1 MTVRTIDEIFRDFV
15 TDGIPASGPFNP
27 YKPDIRDTLKALTE
41 GSGSFPDN
49 RVIRLNNANAGTANN
64 IVVTASVAIPAAA
77 YQVLYILN
85 VTQENT
91 GPVVVSGAINRTLV
105 TNTNQ
110 PLAAGYVTPGMAVL
124 CIDTGSTLRMLS
136 YGDVESVVEDIL
148 VRAEA
153 AKDAAELARDQAQN
167 AASDAVSQ
175 GNVPI
180 YSTRNSVEG
189 LSIPAGI
196 SALRTNGYN
205 VVGDGGSALYKR
217 VSTEPTH
224 SGKVRS
230 ADGSWWELAVSRP
243 TPEIFGA
250 KGDGTADDTLAIRDF
265 FANRMQAGYLPQGQR
280 YRVTGTTDIPSGFNL
295 YSDGATI
302 LATTSN
308 IVQLRSVDTSDVIV
322 KGRLIV
328 KGPGK
333 ANSGGIGLRLGGNSR
348 CLFSG
353 VSIRDIDGWGFY
365 ISGGAYDAVS
375 WYDKNQFADCSAYNC
390 YTGREDTPNTLPNL
404 SNEYST
410 WMDFHAGGCVVGN
423 KTSAGNNSFIGGKL
437 IGNDYNLS
445 IAQGANSAHG
455 TFTGVQINHAGVD
468 NLVCVGASSGLLFV
482 GCTFFGDSPTVGS
495 LRFSNSRGI
504 ILSGCLVEASIFSD
518 GAFNSIILD
527 GYYTNNNFVPIHGG
541 THPQTIYKKNG
552 FDTGG
557 RHAFADEGYD
567 YVSAYRSTN
576 QALTS
581 GADTVIV
588 YDTISNSKNLRGKY
602 NPANGQY
609 TAPWP
614 GVYRVSA
621 SMKLTGTVSGGGIKL
636 RRGTGDLA
644 YAGLTDYSG
653 VKVATITAD
662 IYCNAGDVIT
672 AVANVTGTSL
682 NVSPAP
688 NANLTILAL

>member
-1 MTVRTIDEIFRDFV
+1 MTVPVPDQLEYISDADGVTKDFPYPKRFLQKDEIVVLLRDADGVDTPQILNTHYTIAGSSWPSGGTISFV
-15 TDGIPASGPFNP
+15 AAPVAPNKVVRYRMTQAKQTVDLENNQRNDAPSVELQLDRLTMAIQDRGRLGDSAWWGLLTEIAARVQGDKLLNDRVDQEIIDRTDGDDALRSLIGQAGPIEVP
-27 YKPDIRDTLKALTE
+27 QYDT
-41 GSGSFPDN
+41 
-49 RVIRLNNANAGTANN
+49 R
-64 IVVTASVAIPAAA
+64 
-77 YQVLYILN
+77 
-85 VTQENT
+85 
-91 GPVVVSGAINRTLV
+91 
-105 TNTNQ
+105 
-110 PLAAGYVTPGMAVL
+110 LAASLATIKPGVKSIQTGGY
-124 CIDTGSTLRMLS
+124 IS
-136 YGDVESVVEDIL
+136 
-148 VRAEA
+148 
-153 AKDAAELARDQAQN
+153 
-167 AASDAVSQ
+167 ASDLGAARYYQKAAIEADAKGDFTSN
-175 GNVPI
+175 GGTI
-180 YSTRNSVEG
+180 RWG
-189 LSIPAGI
+189 LNE
-196 SALRTNGYN
+196 R
-205 VVGDGGSALYKR
+205 
-217 VSTEPTH
+217 
-224 SGKVRS
+224 
-230 ADGSWWELAVSRP
+230 RP
-243 TPEIFGA
+243 TPEMFGA
-250 KGDGTADDTLAIRDF
+250 KGDGSTDDTLAIRDF
-265 FANRMQAGYLPQGQR
+265 FANRMKAGCLPQGQR

-302 LATTSN
+302 LATEAN

-333 ANSGGIGLRLGGNSR
+333 ANAGGIGLRLGGNSR

-602 NPANGQY
+602 NVANGQY
-609 TAPWP
+609 TAPWT

-636 RRGTGDLA
+636 KRGAGDLA
-644 YAGLTDYSG
+644 YSGLTDYSG
-653 VKVATITAD
+653 VKVATISAD
-662 IYCNAGDVIT
+662 IFCNAGDIIT